1 MAGELAPVWG
11 LLCRTWWLEG
21 PKVDPKGLPRPPKR
35 DPKIIENSLK
45 IHPGPPWPSPGCQ
58 GVPPRCLQASR
69 DAYLCVFMHVY
80 AHIYYILCIFMHILC
95 IFTHVFIS
103 FMHIYAY
110 CCTRHPYLCIFY
122 VYLCIFKHIY
132 ECVCI
137 FDAYLYTSAF
147 FMHIYT
153 YSHISIHE
161 KTLIRCQ

>member
-1 MAGELAPVWG
+1 M
-11 LLCRTWWLEG
+11 
-21 PKVDPKGLPRPPKR
+21 DPKGLPRPPKR

-95 IFTHVFIS
+95 IFTHIYACFIS

-132 ECVCI
+132 ECVYI
-137 FDAYLYTSAF
+137 YIYLYL
-147 FMHIYT
+147 MHICT
-153 YSHISIHE
+153 HLRSSCISIHIH
-161 KTLIRCQ
+161 THLFMRRR

>member
-1 MAGELAPVWG
+1 MH
-11 LLCRTWWLEG
+11 
-21 PKVDPKGLPRPPKR
+21 
-35 DPKIIENSLK
+35 IY
-45 IHPGPPWPSPGCQ
+45 
-58 GVPPRCLQASR
+58 
-69 DAYLCVFMHVY
+69 AYLCMFMHIFTIFCAY
-80 AHIYYILCIFMHILC
+80 LCIFCAYLR
-95 IFTHVFIS
+95 IFMHVFIS

-161 KTLIRCQ
+161 KTLIRCQWKIMQQGYTPQGVAISASTLNIHLSISITGSIDIHSNAEPEWPHGTAVGSALAPIDIYMYLYF